1 MRQKVEINCN
11 YIPICL
17 NICRYIILLTGFPF
31 LPGIPGAPPCP
42 GGPGFPGPP
51 GLPGTPGIPE
61 APAGPLPKYKHMK
74 FYTKP

>member
-17 NICRYIILLTGFPF
+17 NIRYINLLTGFPF

-74 FYTKP
+74 F